1 MNPIRYG
8 NMLGEPNLY
17 VTINPNHIMAVLPR
31 GEGGLERK
39 QPETRDRRE
48 RGRGDPLKFLVL
60 GFPSLP

>member
-8 NMLGEPNLY
+8 NVLGELNLY
-17 VTINPNHIMAVLPR
+17 VTINPNHIMPVLPR

-48 RGRGDPLKFLVL
+48 RGDPLKFLVL